1 MDRARKCHLRSIR
14 DDEDGNRGDRLAKIT
29 RKMPISAAAPI
40 ERIPVYIRG
49 DRPDLLALFA
59 GLYQE

>member
-1 MDRARKCHLRSIR
+1 MRSIR
-14 DDEDGNRGDRLAKIT
+14 EDEDGNRGDRLAGNVLKNAKIT